1 MIRTHHMRRD
11 QYRAHRTRAR
21 TKDLDQIQLD
31 MDPKNRTKME
41 VQPIDESLPGL
52 GQHVSCNMF
61 MSNGADGQYCVECA
75 KYYETDAALVTH
87 GKSKVHK

>member
-1 MIRTHHMRRD
+1 MRRD

-31 MDPKNRTKME
+31 MDPKNRSKME

-52 GQHVSCNMF
+52 GQHVCLS
-61 MSNGADGQYCVECA
+61 SSTQDT
-75 KYYETDAALVTH
+75 KKLTDSTALNVLSTTRRTLLL
-87 GKSKVHK
+87 

>member
-1 MIRTHHMRRD
+1 MRRD

-31 MDPKNRTKME
+31 MDPKNRSKME

-52 GQHVSCNMF
+52 GQHVRLR
-61 MSNGADGQYCVECA
+61 YR
-75 KYYETDAALVTH
+75 ALKRKMLIGSTVLNVLNTTRRMLLL
-87 GKSKVHK
+87 

>member
-1 MIRTHHMRRD
+1 MRRD

-52 GQHVSCNMF
+52 GQHVSRAQVLRSMDVKLTSLVLCRVCKVLR
-61 MSNGADGQYCVECA
+61 DQRR
-75 KYYETDAALVTH
+75 ALDTW
-87 GKSKVHK
+87 

>member
-1 MIRTHHMRRD
+1 MRRD

-31 MDPKNRTKME
+31 MDPKNRSKME

-52 GQHVSCNMF
+52 GQHVRLSF
-61 MSNGADGQYCVECA
+61 PTPGTTELIGS
-75 KYYETDAALVTH
+75 TALNVLNTTRRMLLL
-87 GKSKVHK
+87 

>member
-1 MIRTHHMRRD
+1 MLIIRTHHMRRD

-31 MDPKNRTKME
+31 MDPKNRSKME

-52 GQHVSCNMF
+52 GQHVRLGIHSRY
-61 MSNGADGQYCVECA
+61 GKADR
-75 KYYETDAALVTH
+75 
-87 GKSKVHK
+87 

>member
-1 MIRTHHMRRD
+1 MSEAGLIDRTHHMRRD

-31 MDPKNRTKME
+31 MDPKNRSKME

-52 GQHVSCNMF
+52 GQHVSHPLTANMEEET
-61 MSNGADGQYCVECA
+61 NG
-75 KYYETDAALVTH
+75 
-87 GKSKVHK
+87 

>member
-1 MIRTHHMRRD
+1 MRRD

-31 MDPKNRTKME
+31 MDPKNRSKME

-52 GQHVSCNMF
+52 GQHVRSSYICHRL
-61 MSNGADGQYCVECA
+61 AIAKHQYCVECA

>member
-1 MIRTHHMRRD
+1 MRRD

-31 MDPKNRTKME
+31 MDPKNRSKME

-52 GQHVSCNMF
+52 GQHVRLRYRTLESGKLIVSTV
-61 MSNGADGQYCVECA
+61 SNVRN
-75 KYYETDAALVTH
+75 TTRRMLLL
-87 GKSKVHK
+87 

>member
-1 MIRTHHMRRD
+1 
-11 QYRAHRTRAR
+11 
-21 TKDLDQIQLD
+21 
-31 MDPKNRTKME
+31 ME

-52 GQHVSCNMF
+52 GQHVRLAILST
-61 MSNGADGQYCVECA
+61 SGKADGQYCVECA

>member
-1 MIRTHHMRRD
+1 
-11 QYRAHRTRAR
+11 
-21 TKDLDQIQLD
+21 
-31 MDPKNRTKME
+31 ME

-52 GQHVSCNMF
+52 GQHVRLCYRVLES
-61 MSNGADGQYCVECA
+61 GKLIWQYCVECA

>member
-1 MIRTHHMRRD
+1 MRRD

-31 MDPKNRTKME
+31 MDPKNRSKME

-52 GQHVSCNMF
+52 GQHVRLSF
-61 MSNGADGQYCVECA
+61 FTPGITELIGS
-75 KYYETDAALVTH
+75 TALSVLNTTRRMLLL
-87 GKSKVHK
+87 

>member
-1 MIRTHHMRRD
+1 MKNRTHHMRRD

-31 MDPKNRTKME
+31 MDPKNRSKME

-52 GQHVSCNMF
+52 GQHVRYSSDDLDRTKLIGSTA
-61 MSNGADGQYCVECA
+61 SNVLN
-75 KYYETDAALVTH
+75 TTRRMLLL
-87 GKSKVHK
+87 